1 MVTGDGR
8 PCNFQC
14 WKLPWE
20 PTTLIPRWWQL
31 KDFWNFHPEIWGNDP
46 IWRTFLKGVETTN
59 QLFSW
64 FWGPRVGDET
74 SNMFLC
80 SPRSFGRWSHFDEHI
95 FQVGCSC
102 SCRTLSSWLTGNDLE
117 PGYSKRKKPPYEI
130 LRSGDERSWEMR
142 FPRIMERKVPNV
154 SWGNLRH
161 PDIQNS
167 FLEEKSGSWGSTV
180 THTGGTFDL
189 QNGMTWDDY
198 YDSYSESVARH
209 STSWEGF
216 GFSNVLRSK
225 WYLLLKV
232 GTYLDVT
239 CSRWCIY

>member
-46 IWRTFLKGVETTN
+46 IWRTFLKGVGSTTN

-74 SNMFLC
+74 SNMFFMFTRILWKMK
-80 SPRSFGRWSHFDEHI
+80 PFWRPHI

-102 SCRTLSSWLTGNDLE
+102 SYRTLKLLVDRKWFGAGVFKKKETALWNLE
-117 PGYSKRKKPPYEI
+117 KWWWKELIYQISKEYGKESAKC
-130 LRSGDERSWEMR
+130 
-142 FPRIMERKVPNV
+142 
-154 SWGNLRH
+154 
-161 PDIQNS
+161 
-167 FLEEKSGSWGSTV
+167 FLGKLE
-180 THTGGTFDL
+180 
-189 QNGMTWDDY
+189 
-198 YDSYSESVARH
+198 
-209 STSWEGF
+209 TSWDP
-216 GFSNVLRSK
+216 K
-225 WYLLLKV
+225 
-232 GTYLDVT
+232 
-239 CSRWCIY
+239 